1 MAEPLRIGVLGAARI
16 VSLAL
21 LDPARERSDVCV
33 THVAAR
39 DPGREADFA
48 AKHGL
53 EAAGGYQALL
63 DRDDLDLIYIAI
75 PPSGHCEWSIRA
87 LEAGKAVLCEKPF
100 ARSGSE
106 AEQMVAAAQKSG
118 RPLLEAFHYRF
129 HPIVRRVEALLRD
142 NAIGSVT
149 SARASFCTTLPCAPG
164 DFRWSAAQGGGAI
177 MDLGCYPIHALR
189 TLLGSEPTVSSAS
202 ARMEKEVDASAS
214 ASLLFEGG
222 IVAEMDCAMSGKE
235 RALNLEIIGSTG
247 RLALSNFIL
256 PHTGATLTV
265 ETAGCTIAEPA
276 STTSTYSAQLDHIV
290 EVLLGNEDPRTG
302 GMDAVANMRVIDAI
316 RELAK

>member
-21 LDPARERSDVCV
+21 LDPARERTDVCV

-53 EAAGGYQALL
+53 KAAGGYQALL

-87 LEAGKAVLCEKPF
+87 LEADKAVLCEKPF
-100 ARSGSE
+100 AMSGSE
-106 AEQMVAAAQKSG
+106 AEQMVAAARKNG

-129 HPIVRRVEALLRD
+129 HPIFRRAEALLRD
-142 NAIGSVT
+142 KAIGSVT

-164 DFRWSAAQGGGAI
+164 EFRWIAAEGGGAI

-189 TLLGSEPTVSSAS
+189 TLLDSEPTVSSAS
-202 ARMEKEVDASAS
+202 SRIENEVDASAS
-214 ASLLFEGG
+214 ASLLFDRG
-222 IVAEMDCAMSGKE
+222 IVAEMDCAMCGKE
-235 RALNLEIIGSTG
+235 RALNLEIIGSAG

-256 PHTGATLTV
+256 PHTGATLTL
-265 ETAGCTIAEPA
+265 EAAGCSITESA
-276 STTSTYSAQLDHIV
+276 STISTYTAQLNHIV
-290 EVLLGNEDPRTG
+290 NVLLGNESPQTG
-302 GMDAVANMRVIDAI
+302 GIDSVANMRVIDAI
-316 RELAK
+316 RKLAK